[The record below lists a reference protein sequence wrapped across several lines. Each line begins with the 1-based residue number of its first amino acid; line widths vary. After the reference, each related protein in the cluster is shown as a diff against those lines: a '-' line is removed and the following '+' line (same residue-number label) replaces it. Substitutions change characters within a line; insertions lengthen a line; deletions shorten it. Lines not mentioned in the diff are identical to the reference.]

1 MVSSEW
7 TMNWRR
13 SLGQMNLPK
22 SFQALIV
29 AFEFHDHCQRI
40 DQSVVFDE
48 FGDSGSNT
56 ASRVGKNVAIRFH
69 LLILRS
75 SRLII
80 GAWKSRND
88 YVTSVRIAT
97 AWPRLSHAISTFCL
111 FALIEQ

>member
-1 MVSSEW
+1 MVSNEW
-7 TMNWRR
+7 TMNRRR

-40 DQSVVFDE
+40 DQSVVVDK

-88 YVTSVRIAT
+88 YVTSARIVT
-97 AWPRLSHAISTFCL
+97 PWPVLSHAISTFFL